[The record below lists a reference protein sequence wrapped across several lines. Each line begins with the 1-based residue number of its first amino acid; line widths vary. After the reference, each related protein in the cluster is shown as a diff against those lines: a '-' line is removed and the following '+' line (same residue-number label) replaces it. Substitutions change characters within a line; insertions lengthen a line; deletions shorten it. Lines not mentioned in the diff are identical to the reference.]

1 MTMFK
6 EEDENYV
13 YELVSKNIT
22 RIRESRGLTKRE
34 LAEKTFFNSHFIYN
48 IENLKYHQTF
58 SLTTLVALANG
69 LDVDIRE
76 FFVTDEELENKNKEV
91 D

>member
-34 LAEKTFFNSHFIYN
+34 LAEKAFFNPHFIYN

-58 SLTTLVALANG
+58 SLNTLVALASV
-69 LDVDIRE
+69 LEVDIRE
-76 FFVTDEELENKNKEV
+76 FFVTDEELKQKNEIV
-91 D
+91 